1 MSRVHF
7 GRADQVEPRE
17 THTTT
22 PSSWRRVDGDASR
35 HLISTQIDTEVFG
48 DLRVVEEDEQFEG
61 LEDGLVVDELL
72 GQEARGRE
80 HGQSPVL
87 ELLRLHL
94 GEGLRVRGLEAEGV
108 EADVA
113 RVVVLVEEARLR

>member
-1 MSRVHF
+1 MSR
-7 GRADQVEPRE
+7 GRQVEPRE

-22 PSSWRRVDGDASR
+22 PCDASR
-35 HLISTQIDTEVFG
+35 HLISTQIDTEVLR
-48 DLRVVEEDEQFEG
+48 DLRVVEEDEQFER

-72 GQEARGRE
+72 REEAGGRE
-80 HGQSPVL
+80 HGEAAVL

-94 GEGLRVRGLEAEGV
+94 GELGRVRGLEAEGV

-113 RVVVLVEEARLR
+113 GVVVLVEDARLR

>member
-1 MSRVHF
+1 MSRVH
-7 GRADQVEPRE
+7 VETRE

-22 PSSWRRVDGDASR
+22 PSSWRRDASR

-48 DLRVVEEDEQFEG
+48 DLRVVEEDQQLER
-61 LEDGLVVDELL
+61 LEDGLVVHELL
-72 GQEARGRE
+72 GEEARGRE

-94 GEGLRVRGLEAEGV
+94 SKGLGVRGLEAEGV

-113 RVVVLVEEARLR
+113 GVVVLVEEARLR

>member
-1 MSRVHF
+1 MSR
-7 GRADQVEPRE
+7 GRQVEPRE

-48 DLRVVEEDEQFEG
+48 DLRVVEEDEQFER
-61 LEDGLVVDELL
+61 LEDGLVVHELL
-72 GQEARGRE
+72 GEEARGRE
-80 HGQSPVL
+80 HREAAVL

-94 GEGLRVRGLEAEGV
+94 GELGRVRGLEAERV

-113 RVVVLVEEARLR
+113 RVVVLVEETRLR